1 MAAETIR
8 YEQGDD
14 GIVVLTLDDPKQSAN
29 TMNGDYFASMAST
42 VDRLERERE
51 EISGVLITS
60 AKKTFFAGGDL
71 HDLVAVRREDS
82 AEFAQH
88 IKDLKSHLR
97 RLETLGVPVVA
108 AINGSAL
115 GGGLEIT
122 LACHRRFVADDA
134 RLQLG
139 FPEVTLGL
147 MPGAGGVIRSV
158 RMLGIVPALTELL
171 LDGRRVDPARAL
183 ELGLIDEVLPR
194 EELVG
199 AAKAWIAANPDASQP
214 WDRPGHQIPGG
225 TPLDH
230 SFIPVLQ
237 SLPANLGK
245 QLRGAPLPA
254 PHAILAT
261 AVEGAQVDF
270 DNAIEVEGRYFVSLA
285 VGQVAKNMIQA
296 NFFDLQEV
304 NGRRIEGVE
313 AEPEKVAKV
322 AILGAGMMGAG
333 IAYVAAR
340 AGIEVVLGDV
350 SLEAAERGKGY
361 SEKLVAKGIERGN
374 IEEESGRELLAR
386 ITPTADLADA
396 AGADLMIEAVFED
409 PQVKA
414 EGYAAL
420 EPHLAAGA
428 LLASNTST
436 LPIGGLAE
444 GVSRPQDFIGLHFF
458 SPVDKMPLLE
468 IVRGER
474 TAPETVARALTVA
487 RQLRKT
493 PILVNDSRGF
503 FTSRVIRTFYD
514 EGVAMLAEGIP
525 AATIEQASGQA
536 GYPAPVLAL
545 CDELNLNLIRKIR
558 DERRAAVE
566 AAGEEWVPHPADA
579 VFDRMVEEFDRGG
592 RLAGAGFYEYAEGR
606 RVGLWSGLA
615 DAFGASTE
623 DLPPLAE
630 LEQRMLFIEALE
642 SVRCLQ
648 EGVIESAADANVG
661 SLLGIGF
668 PRWTGG
674 VLQYIAGYPGGPEAF
689 LARARELAAAHG
701 ERFEPPA
708 LLVEKAERGEP
719 LGHDAGVLAGNA

>member
-1 MAAETIR
+1 MVAETIR
-8 YEQGDD
+8 YEKGND
-14 GIVVLTLDDPKQSAN
+14 GIVGLTLDDPNQSAN
-29 TMNGDYFASMAST
+29 TMNGDYFASMASA
-42 VDRLERERE
+42 VERLERERE
-51 EISGVLITS
+51 EISGVVITS

-71 HDLVAVRREDS
+71 HDLVAVRREGS

-88 IKDLKSHLR
+88 IRDLKSHLR

-115 GGGLEIT
+115 GGGLEIA
-122 LACHRRFVADDA
+122 LATHRRVVADDA

-147 MPGAGGVIRSV
+147 MPGAGGVVRSV
-158 RMLGIVPALTELL
+158 RLLGIVPALRELL
-171 LDGRRVDPARAL
+171 LDGRRIDPTRAL

-194 EELVG
+194 EELVD
-199 AAKAWIAANPDASQP
+199 AARAWIAANPEASQP
-214 WDRPGHQIPGG
+214 WDRPDHEIPGG
-225 TPLDH
+225 TPLDD
-230 SFIPVLQ
+230 SFVPVLQ
-237 SLPANLGK
+237 ALPANLGK
-245 QLRGAPLPA
+245 QLRGAPFPA

-261 AVEGAQVDF
+261 AVEGAQLDF

-285 VGQVAKNMIQA
+285 VDQVTKNMIQA
-296 NFFDLQEV
+296 NFFDLREV

-313 AEPEKVAKV
+313 SEPEKVAKV

-333 IAYVAAR
+333 IAYAA
-340 AGIEVVLGDV
+340 AKAEIEVVLGDV
-350 SLEAAERGKGY
+350 SFDAAKRGKGY
-361 SEKLVAKGIERGN
+361 SEKLVSRGVERGTVS
-374 IEEESGRELLAR
+374 EQSGRELLAR
-386 ITPTADLADA
+386 ITPTADLSVA

-414 EGYAAL
+414 DAYAAL

-436 LPIGGLAE
+436 LPITGLAE
-444 GVSRPQDFIGLHFF
+444 NVSRPADFIGLHFF
-458 SPVDKMPLLE
+458 SPVDMMPLLE

-536 GYPAPVLAL
+536 GYPAPVLQL

-558 DERRAAVE
+558 EERRSAVE
-566 AAGEEWVPHPADA
+566 AAGEEWGPHPADA
-579 VFDRMVEEFDRGG
+579 VFDRMIDEFDRGG
-592 RLAGAGFYEYAEGR
+592 RLSGAGFYEYADGR
-606 RVGLWSGLA
+606 RAGLWGGLA
-615 DAFGASTE
+615 DAFGVRTE

-630 LEQRMLFIEALE
+630 LEQRMLFVEALE
-642 SVRCLQ
+642 SVRCLA
-648 EGVIESAADANVG
+648 EGVIESAADANIG

-674 VLQYIAGYPGGPEAF
+674 VLQYVAGYPGGAEAF

-701 ERFEPPA
+701 GRFEPPA
-708 LLVEKAERGEP
+708 LLVKKVERGEP
-719 LGHDAGVLAGNA
+719 LGRDAGVLAGNA